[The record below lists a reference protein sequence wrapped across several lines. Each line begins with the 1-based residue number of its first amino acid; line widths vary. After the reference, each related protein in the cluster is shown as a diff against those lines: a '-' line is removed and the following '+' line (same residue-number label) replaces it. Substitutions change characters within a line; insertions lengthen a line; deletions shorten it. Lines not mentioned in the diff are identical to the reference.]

1 MTYVIPCRNYRL
13 WLPTDLSNLRAWYDS
28 VDLTTQTI
36 DTGSGNRVTQW
47 RDKSGNGFH
56 MGNTG
61 FNRPSSLNRNINGQN
76 AIDFDGSNDT
86 FFTNNQI
93 ASQPFNMHTVLDLDS
108 VTTRDSITYGNNN
121 AGNFE
126 IDVSFNG
133 LVQFNGVTLYTGS
146 IGFGAGQ
153 PSLVGCAGN
162 SFGSQNYSRGN
173 VLGTGD
179 TGTNSWGSGGSPVC
193 WLGSQ
198 GGTGQYIN
206 GGMGDFIC
214 WQGTSTTE
222 RQLVEGFLAWKFGL
236 ASQLPSSHPYKS
248 GPPIVYQ

>member
-1 MTYVIPCRNYRL
+1 
-13 WLPTDLSNLRAWYDS
+13 
-28 VDLTTQTI
+28 
-36 DTGSGNRVTQW
+36 
-47 RDKSGNGFH
+47 